1 MESLVAVTG
10 ADGFIGSHLVELLVQ
25 RGHRVRAL
33 AQYNSFGSWG
43 WLDTLDPEVMAQV
56 EVQLGDVRD
65 PGSMRALVD
74 GAQAVHH
81 LAALIAIPYSYQ
93 APRSYVETNV
103 LGTMNVLEACRDA
116 ETPRIVHTS
125 TSETYGTALTVPIAE
140 THPLQTQSP
149 YAASKAG
156 GDKLAESYHLSFG
169 LPVVTLRPFNT
180 FGPRQSARAFIPTVI
195 SQIAAG
201 ATTVKVG
208 SLEPTR
214 DFTFVKDTAAAF
226 YAAATTDGIEGGLF
240 NAGVGGEVSMGEL
253 AETIAATMGRDV
265 EFVSET
271 QRRRPAGSE
280 VLRLVCDSSKFQ
292 AATGWK
298 PAHTLEDGLAETIT
312 WLTGNL
318 DRYRPGVYAV

>member
-1 MESLVAVTG
+1 METLVAVTG
-10 ADGFIGSHLVELLVQ
+10 ADGFIGSHLVERLVAE
-25 RGHRVRAL
+25 GHRVRAL

-43 WLDTLDPEVMAQV
+43 WLDTLPADVMASV

-65 PGSMRALVD
+65 LGSMKALVD
-74 GAQAVHH
+74 GAEAVYH

-103 LGTMNVLEACRDA
+103 IGTLNVLEACREA
-116 ETPRIVHTS
+116 GTGRIVHTS

-140 THPLQTQSP
+140 THPLQAQSP

-156 GDKLAESYHLSFG
+156 ADKLAESYHLSFG

-201 ATTVKVG
+201 ETVIKVG
-208 SLEPTR
+208 SLDPTR
-214 DFTFVKDTAAAF
+214 DFTYVKDTAAAF
-226 YAAATTDGIEGGLF
+226 HAAATTPGIEGGLF
-240 NAGVGGEVSMGEL
+240 NAGVGGEISMGDL
-253 AETIAATMGRDV
+253 AKAIAATMGRDV
-265 EFVSET
+265 EFFSET
-271 QRRRPAGSE
+271 QRQRPANSE
-280 VLRLVCDSSKFQ
+280 VMRLVCDSSKFQ

-298 PAHTLEDGLAETIT
+298 PAHTLEEGLAETIS